1 VEGIPQP
8 IIVTYKRFSPCKNA
22 FASIRKG
29 NGGFWKSVKDGCD
42 LVAGSWSWSFVCAL
56 TRAPTL
62 KRQLKE
68 TTEMMMT
75 MMWILM
81 EVEIVMVMVLRR
93 PDIFDSEEG
102 SKALDAAY

>member
-1 VEGIPQP
+1 
-8 IIVTYKRFSPCKNA
+8 
-22 FASIRKG
+22 
-29 NGGFWKSVKDGCD
+29 VKDGCD

-68 TTEMMMT
+68 TTKMMMT

-81 EVEIVMVMVLRR
+81 EVEIVMVMVKIKTMPQRFKWITVLC
-93 PDIFDSEEG
+93 
-102 SKALDAAY
+102 LCN

>member
-1 VEGIPQP
+1 MSSGSAGRGI
-8 IIVTYKRFSPCKNA
+8 KGFSELGG
-22 FASIRKG
+22 SGWKG
-29 NGGFWKSVKDGCD
+29 NGGLWKSVKDGCD

>member
-1 VEGIPQP
+1 M
-8 IIVTYKRFSPCKNA
+8 
-22 FASIRKG
+22 
-29 NGGFWKSVKDGCD
+29 KDGCD

-68 TTEMMMT
+68 TTG

-93 PDIFDSEEG
+93 PDIFDNEEG